1 MKLPITKDWLEERA
15 AAEGDLEIGAGR
27 RLTKTM
33 NLSAEEIAEL
43 ERLAFEALPA
53 WARTE
58 LASLHGE
65 VARFRSERAYII
77 GHNDGW
83 RDAMRQEV
91 FQGTVDTDSPL
102 EAAAREAGWALME
115 VVDEIDFRKREEV
128 SDIAS
133 RVAKALLA
141 VSDEQDEMARARVAL
156 ADVANWINSL
166 PIPTT
171 GATRMLGIV
180 RDALSA
186 TRGQP

>member
-1 MKLPITKDWLEERA
+1 MTGKRITK
-15 AAEGDLEIGAGR
+15 
-27 RLTKTM
+27 TV

-43 ERLAFEALPA
+43 ERITFEALPA
-53 WARTE
+53 GVRTE
-58 LASLHGE
+58 LAFLRGE
-65 VARFRSERAYII
+65 VARFRSDRAYII

-83 RDAMRQEV
+83 RDALRQEV
-91 FQGTVDTDSPL
+91 FAGTVDADNPL

-133 RVAKALLA
+133 RLAKALLA
-141 VSDEQDEMARARVAL
+141 HSDEQDELAKARVAL
-156 ADVANWINSL
+156 AEAANWINRL

-186 TRGQP
+186 KGVSK